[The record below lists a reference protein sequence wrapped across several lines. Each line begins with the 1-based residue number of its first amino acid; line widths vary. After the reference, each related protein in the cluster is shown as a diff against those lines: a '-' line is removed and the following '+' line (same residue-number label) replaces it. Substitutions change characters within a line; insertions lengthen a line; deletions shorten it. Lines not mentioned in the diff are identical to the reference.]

1 MSINSYPDYPGAKT
15 TTPETSVLAALQIA
29 DRSGHL
35 RDKVLDV
42 LKNRNCTA
50 DEVAEKIGES
60 VLSTR
65 PRLSELRAMGKII
78 PTPYRHKNASGK
90 SAVVWTVSK
99 PGQGELI

>member
-1 MSINSYPDYPGAKT
+1 MSINLYPDYPAYKT
-15 TTPETSVLAALQIA
+15 TTPETFALAALQIA

-35 RDKVLDV
+35 RNKVLDV

-60 VLSTR
+60 VLSIR
-65 PRLSELRAMGKII
+65 PRVSELRAMGKIV
-78 PTPYRHKNASGK
+78 PTTLRRKNITGH